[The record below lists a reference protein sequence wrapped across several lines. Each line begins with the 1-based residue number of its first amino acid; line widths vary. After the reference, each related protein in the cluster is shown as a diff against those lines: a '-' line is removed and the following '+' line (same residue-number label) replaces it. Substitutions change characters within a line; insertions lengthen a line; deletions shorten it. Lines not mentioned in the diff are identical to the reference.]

1 MDPSQ
6 TYEYVTSPKKQAS
19 YKLKRVLMILAYV
32 VYVVALLI
40 VGFTTRLF
48 VPMMALVPLS
58 TWIIVWLTWRYVSVE
73 YEYSM
78 TGGIMTLNKI
88 YGGRSRKKV
97 ADIRIKDMTL
107 IAPFEGE
114 YITQAERYAPE
125 RTVDFTSDLQK
136 PEVYIALY
144 ETEDKRR
151 GILYFE
157 VTDQALRIL
166 RYYNS
171 QAVAVRR

>member
-1 MDPSQ
+1 MEDQ
-6 TYEYVTSPKKQAS
+6 NLYEYVTSPKKQPIFR
-19 YKLKRVLMILAYV
+19 LKRALMVLGYI

-40 VGFTTRLF
+40 VGFTTRLL

-58 TWIIVWLTWRYVSVE
+58 TWILVWLTWRYVAVE
-73 YEYSM
+73 YEYSLA
-78 TGGIMTLNKI
+78 GGFMTLNKI

-97 ADIRIKDMTL
+97 AEIRIKDMGM
-107 IAPFEGE
+107 IAPFDVD
-114 YITQAERYAPE
+114 YIKEAERYAPE

-136 PEVYIALY
+136 PEVYFALY

-157 VTDQALRIL
+157 ATDQALRIL

-171 QAVAVRR
+171 QAVVIRR

>member
-19 YKLKRVLMILAYV
+19 YKLKRMLMILAYV

-107 IAPFEGE
+107 IAPFDGE

-144 ETEDKRR
+144 ETEDKHR

>member
-1 MDPSQ
+1 MEDQ
-6 TYEYVTSPKKQAS
+6 NLYEYVTSPKKQPIFR
-19 YKLKRVLMILAYV
+19 LKRVLMVLGYI
-32 VYVVALLI
+32 VYDVALLI
-40 VGFTTRLF
+40 VGFTTRLL

-58 TWIIVWLTWRYVSVE
+58 TWILVWLTWRYVAVE
-73 YEYSM
+73 YEYSLA
-78 TGGIMTLNKI
+78 GGFMTLNKI

-107 IAPFEGE
+107 IAPFDGD
-114 YITQAERYAPE
+114 YIKEAERYAPE
-125 RTVDFTSDLQK
+125 RTIDFTSDLQK

-171 QAVAVRR
+171 QAVAIRR

>member
-1 MDPSQ
+1 MEDQ
-6 TYEYVTSPKKQAS
+6 NLYEYVASPKKQPIFRM
-19 YKLKRVLMILAYV
+19 KRALMVLGYI

-40 VGFTTRLF
+40 VGFTTRLL

-58 TWIIVWLTWRYVSVE
+58 TWILVWLTWRYVAVE
-73 YEYSM
+73 YEYSLA
-78 TGGIMTLNKI
+78 GGFMTLNMI

-97 ADIRIKDMTL
+97 AEIRIKDMSM
-107 IAPFEGE
+107 IAPFDGD
-114 YITQAERYAPE
+114 YIKEAERYAPE

-136 PEVYIALY
+136 PEVYFALY

-157 VTDQALRIL
+157 ATDQALRIL

-171 QAVAVRR
+171 QAVVIRR